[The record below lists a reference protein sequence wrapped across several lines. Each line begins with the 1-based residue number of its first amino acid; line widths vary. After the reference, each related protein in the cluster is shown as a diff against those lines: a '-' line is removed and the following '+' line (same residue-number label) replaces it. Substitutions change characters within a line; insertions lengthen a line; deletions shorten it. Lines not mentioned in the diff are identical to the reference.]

1 MVLGDV
7 QLVSRSGVSSEA
19 EAGFSRTMPRWR
31 AIRSWR
37 LGFNLWMG
45 DPNYGFE
52 GSIEDLEPIL
62 EGSRLPKLEHLG
74 LMNCELADE
83 ICDRLAGAKV
93 LPRLNE
99 LSLAYGTM
107 TDAGA
112 RALANAKGALSHLQ
126 RLDVQPNCLTSEGIA
141 AVEGRVRLLVERLK
155 S

>member
-1 MVLGDV
+1 
-7 QLVSRSGVSSEA
+7 
-19 EAGFSRTMPRWR
+19 
-31 AIRSWR
+31 
-37 LGFNLWMG
+37 MG

-52 GSIEDLEPIL
+52 GSIEDLEPII

-93 LPRLNE
+93 LPRLKE

-112 RALANAKGALSHLQ
+112 RALANAKGALTHLQ
-126 RLDVQPNCLTSEGIA
+126 RLDVQANCLTSEGIA
-141 AVEGRVRLLVERLK
+141 AVEGLCLEVITDEQKGADERYVSL
-155 S
+155 SE